1 MKYEKLAFAVRVL
14 QNTQNLVS
22 SRCFAEDGEEI
33 YRLRTHVQSNVL
45 LIKSFVWL
53 ICYYLHD
60 YRPRLHSVL
69 LGLAH
74 TSDGIGS
81 GVGIGVGSGI
91 GVGIGS
97 ARSVTI

>member
-1 MKYEKLAFAVRVL
+1 M
-14 QNTQNLVS
+14 
-22 SRCFAEDGEEI
+22 
-33 YRLRTHVQSNVL
+33 QSNAL

-53 ICYYLHD
+53 IRYYLHD

-69 LGLAH
+69 LGLVH

-81 GVGIGVGSGI
+81 GVGIGVGIGSGI
-91 GVGIGS
+91 GSGVGIGS